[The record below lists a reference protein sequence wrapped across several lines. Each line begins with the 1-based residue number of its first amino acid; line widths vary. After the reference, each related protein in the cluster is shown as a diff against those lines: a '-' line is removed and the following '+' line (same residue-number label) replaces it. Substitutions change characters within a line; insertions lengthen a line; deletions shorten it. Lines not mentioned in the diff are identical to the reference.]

1 MTVTE
6 LNPMRDPFRPSDPVG
21 ECQKRGPVPALC
33 PADRERL
40 DAVFERCRGEA
51 ARKWPGGSG
60 WRGSGCGSSGWRG
73 QTLAAVAT
81 ERTAEAVALV
91 KDILVA

>member
-1 MTVTE
+1 VDGSHRQTGNAHRPGA
-6 LNPMRDPFRPSDPVG
+6 LAALARRFRDVG
-21 ECQKRGPVPALC
+21 IDLRSVRIIPT
-33 PADRERL
+33 
-40 DAVFERCRGEA
+40 
-51 ARKWPGGSG
+51 SG
-60 WRGSGCGSSGWRG
+60 G